1 MKLKIIIIAFISLI
15 GFQSHSQLAYDVLEL
30 ETFVYSKTQKAT
42 LDSSISMVTSSPTTF
57 AINKSDKDEIAK
69 PLKAEHKNTPL
80 YLSSIYFENPPAP
93 KKLDANTTPLNSL
106 MLTFYSAPNTILAE
120 WLKPID
126 YDFQNLQSIPN
137 IPKGFGP
144 LFKF

>member
-15 GFQSHSQLAYDVLEL
+15 SFQSHGQLAYDVLEL
-30 ETFVYSKTQKAT
+30 ETFVYSKIQKTT
-42 LDSSISMVTSSPTTF
+42 LDSSISMVTSSPATF
-57 AINKSDKDEIAK
+57 AIKKSDKEPIAK
-69 PLKAEHKNTPL
+69 PLKAEHTNTPL
-80 YLSSIYFENPPAP
+80 YLSSIYFESPPAP
-93 KKLDANTTPLNSL
+93 KNVDANTTALNSL
-106 MLTFYSAPNTILAE
+106 ILTFYSAPKTIIAE

-144 LFKF
+144 LIKF